1 MNVENIRE
9 LIRSANEL
17 ELKNHYLQKLIN
29 VQPLHHSIVLSD
41 HNAHESLLAFARDY
55 INSVPDVLVALGDVS
70 QAAGIASFIEPL
82 LNIAVENFTIAPS
95 GLDQLLDKAYFAH
108 RLIEEAADFYSNK
121 TGSSLIP
128 PEMTQANLIIHA
140 LLGEAFANRLDST
153 VDDIVS
159 QLIRSQP
166 VSHEQIREVINHSDA
181 QQWAGIWSELN
192 GVAKNL
198 GIELKGTC
206 AA

>member
-1 MNVENIRE
+1 MNVESIRE

-17 ELKNHYLQKLIN
+17 EQKNHYLQKLIN
-29 VQPLHHSIVLSD
+29 SQPLHHTIVLSD
-41 HNAHESLLAFARDY
+41 HNAHESLLTFARDY
-55 INSVPDVLVALGDVS
+55 INSVPDVVAALGDVS
-70 QAAGIASFIEPL
+70 RAAGIAGFIEPL
-82 LNIAVENFTIAPS
+82 LNIAVENFTVDLS

-140 LLGEAFANRLDST
+140 ILGEAFANRLDSA

-166 VSHEQIREVINHSDA
+166 VSHEQIRDVISRSGA
-181 QQWAGIWSELN
+181 QQWVRIWSELN
-192 GVAKNL
+192 GVTKNL
-198 GIELKGTC
+198 GIELKGTS